1 VRRARGLFAAQ
12 TAFARGA
19 DRDKVWRS
27 RRPIRGAKHEA
38 ENDMANREQRK
49 NREKKKPKKDKDKPK
64 SGNPNTPFSSGQD
77 AQKNK
82 K

>member
-1 VRRARGLFAAQ
+1 MLSKRI
-12 TAFARGA
+12 FARLR
-19 DRDKVWRS
+19 DRDRISPS
-27 RRPIRGAKHEA
+27 RRPIRARRHEA

-49 NREKKKPKKDKDKPK
+49 NKEKKKPKKDKDKPK

-77 AQKNK
+77 GQKNK

>member
-1 VRRARGLFAAQ
+1 
-12 TAFARGA
+12 
-19 DRDKVWRS
+19 
-27 RRPIRGAKHEA
+27 
-38 ENDMANREQRK
+38 MANREQRK

>member
-1 VRRARGLFAAQ
+1 VRQHGGFLLFNRM
-12 TAFARGA
+12 FACAA
-19 DRDKVWRS
+19 DRVRIS
-27 RRPIRGAKHEA
+27 PPRRPIRARRHEA

-49 NREKKKPKKDKDKPK
+49 NKEKKKPKKDKDKPK

-77 AQKNK
+77 AQKGK